1 MTCRTVLKA
10 LALGI
15 PAFAVVAFLVGVVG
29 YGLLGIG
36 QAPPPPMDD
45 LRVSNDDDA
54 NHTVRIEVFPTR
66 DTSAEGLGDR
76 TVFTAT
82 RTLESGATAAFDGAT
97 PAGEE
102 YRLVVTV
109 DDREPRTFEID
120 GPDDYCQ
127 TNVEI
132 ESGGAVE
139 VGTGCA

>member
-1 MTCRTVLKA
+1 MTARRIWKA

-15 PAFAVVAFLVGVVG
+15 PAFAVLAFLVGVVG

-36 QAPPPPMDD
+36 QAPPPMDD
-45 LRVSNDDDA
+45 LRVSNDDDG
-54 NHTVRIEVFPTR
+54 NHTVRIEVFPAS
-66 DTSAEGLGDR
+66 DTSAKGLGDR

-82 RTLESGATAAFDGAT
+82 RTLESGATAAFDGVT

-109 DDREPRTFEID
+109 DDRDSRTFEID

-132 ESGGAVE
+132 EAGGAVE